1 MNEEKEEHEKE
12 GYKKV
17 AHMEEVGKKFDRWY
31 DLIWMQK
38 KI

>member
-1 MNEEKEEHEKE
+1 MSELVIRDA
-12 GYKKV
+12 YPDD
-17 AHMEEVGKKFDRWY
+17 AVGRKFDRWY